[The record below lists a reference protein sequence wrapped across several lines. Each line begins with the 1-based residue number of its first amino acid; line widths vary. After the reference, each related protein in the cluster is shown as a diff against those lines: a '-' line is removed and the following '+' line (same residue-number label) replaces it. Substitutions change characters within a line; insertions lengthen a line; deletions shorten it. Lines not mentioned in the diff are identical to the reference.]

1 MRPSVREQL
10 GEEALSRAKEALRE
24 PDGFGVFVR
33 DGLYASGA
41 AGVDRRLGVGEDD
54 RRVGGEDQLR
64 AGADEFV
71 DASQEGEAVLGAR
84 PALWPGIAA
93 GERRRPAHE
102 RSPAPCRSPGSN
114 RRWGRCV
121 GMVDSA
127 PRGASPALGGG
138 CRANAQG
145 GHGLS
150 RSDNSRRAKDR
161 LTRVS
166 ASEGPGPVHGARCAG
181 TWVILR
187 PCSATRMTHVL
198 WAGRVTRSSRCARPS
213 RSGGVLQSDRKT
225 TRMKHGTSTR
235 SDRAT

>member
-121 GMVDSA
+121 GMVATLHHAVLALLSA
-127 PRGASPALGGG
+127 EGVAQTL
-138 CRANAQG
+138 RAAT
-145 GHGLS
+145 
-150 RSDNSRRAKDR
+150 DYPEVI
-161 LTRVS
+161 T
-166 ASEGPGPVHGARCAG
+166 PGVP
-181 TWVILR
+181 
-187 PCSATRMTHVL
+187 
-198 WAGRVTRSSRCARPS
+198 
-213 RSGGVLQSDRKT
+213 KT
-225 TRMKHGTSTR
+225 
-235 SDRAT
+235 A